1 LKRNFL
7 SLTKGNGLKARLIKG
22 AGGLAVLKVI
32 NVFLMLS
39 SGVLLARVMGPE
51 HYGVY
56 AFVLSIVTLLILP
69 AKAGLPTLLV
79 RETAY
84 NQLKGNWGLLRG
96 LIKLSGRFVLGYS
109 IFIVIVAW
117 IYAHY
122 GWEGSNTVRNEAFL
136 WALLLVPFLAYTGIR
151 TGALR
156 GLRWVVSS
164 EMPEQLIRPIIVLIC
179 AGLLLLIGR
188 KIDAVTAVQINIIA
202 AIVAFLIGTIVLFK
216 ALPAPVKH
224 IPPEYTLRPWLAS
237 LFPLSIFVGLKLL
250 DSQVSLILLGVF
262 GSSEEVGLFKVAT
275 TGAGLVAFGMTA
287 VNMAM
292 SPHLARLFHEGNME
306 TLQRMI
312 IVSTRLVALTSFPV
326 AVAFIFWGET
336 IISFIFGPEYS
347 GAGVALAILCIGQ
360 LVNASAG
367 PVATLLNMA
376 GKDRVTVLV
385 SMIALG
391 VNIALGVTLIPLYG
405 ITGAALSFAVS
416 VSSWNI
422 ILMFVAK
429 KQLGINTY
437 LGALTGNR
445 SS

>member
-1 LKRNFL
+1 
-7 SLTKGNGLKARLIKG
+7 
-22 AGGLAVLKVI
+22 
-32 NVFLMLS
+32 
-39 SGVLLARVMGPE
+39 
-51 HYGVY
+51 
-56 AFVLSIVTLLILP
+56 
-69 AKAGLPTLLV
+69 
-79 RETAY
+79 
-84 NQLKGNWGLLRG
+84 
-96 LIKLSGRFVLGYS
+96 
-109 IFIVIVAW
+109 
-117 IYAHY
+117 
-122 GWEGSNTVRNEAFL
+122 
-136 WALLLVPFLAYTGIR
+136 
-151 TGALR
+151 
-156 GLRWVVSS
+156 
-164 EMPEQLIRPIIVLIC
+164 
-179 AGLLLLIGR
+179 
-188 KIDAVTAVQINIIA
+188 
-202 AIVAFLIGTIVLFK
+202 
-216 ALPAPVKH
+216 
-224 IPPEYTLRPWLAS
+224 
-237 LFPLSIFVGLKLL
+237 
-250 DSQVSLILLGVF
+250 
-262 GSSEEVGLFKVAT
+262 
-275 TGAGLVAFGMTA
+275 MTA

>member
-1 LKRNFL
+1 LKL
-7 SLTKGNGLKARLIKG
+7 SLLSHGKGSGLKARLVKG
-22 AGGLAVLKVI
+22 AGGLAALKVA
-32 NVFLMLS
+32 NVFLMLA

-51 HYGVY
+51 HYGIY
-56 AFVLSIVTLLILP
+56 AFVLSVVTLLILP

-96 LIKLSGRFVLGYS
+96 LLKLGGRFVLGYS
-109 IFIVIVAW
+109 IFIVAAAW
-117 IYAHY
+117 IYVHY
-122 GWEGSNTVRNEAFL
+122 QWEGGSTVRGEAFL
-136 WALLLVPFLAYTGIR
+136 WALALVPFLAYTGIR
-151 TGALR
+151 AGTLR
-156 GLRWVVSS
+156 GLRWVISS
-164 EMPEQLIRPIIVLIC
+164 EIPEQLIRPVVVVVC
-179 AGLLLLIGR
+179 AGFLLLIGR
-188 KIDAVTAVQINIIA
+188 EIDAVTAVQINIIS
-202 AIVAFLIGTIVLFK
+202 AIVAFLIGTIILLK
-216 ALPAPVKH
+216 ALPARTKQSA
-224 IPPEYTLRPWLAS
+224 PEYTLRPWLAS

-250 DSQVSLILLGVF
+250 DAQVSLILLGVF
-262 GSSEEVGLFKVAT
+262 SSSEEVALFKVAT

-292 SPHLARLFHEGNME
+292 SPHLARLFHEGNLE

-312 IVSTRLVALTSFPV
+312 VVSTRLVALTSFPI
-326 AVAFIFWGET
+326 ALAFIFWGEA

-347 GAGVALAILCIGQ
+347 GAGAALAILSIGQ

-391 VNIALGVTLIPLYG
+391 LNLVLGVTLIPLYG
-405 ITGAALSFAVS
+405 LTGAALSFAVS

-437 LGALTGNR
+437 LGARADNLL
-445 SS
+445 S